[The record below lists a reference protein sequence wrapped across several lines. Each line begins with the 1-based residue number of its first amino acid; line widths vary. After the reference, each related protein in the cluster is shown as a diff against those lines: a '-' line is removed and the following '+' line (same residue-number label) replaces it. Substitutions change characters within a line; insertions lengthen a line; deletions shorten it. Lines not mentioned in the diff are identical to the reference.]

1 MGKLYGFSFTK
12 DLTTKFCFSF
22 LTFHLGEVMKKSFRC
37 TVILI
42 LGYLAVV
49 LVIASSIVSAQ
60 EVQRIKPE
68 ELKRL
73 MENKADIVVVDNQPK
88 GAYDMEHIPGAV
100 NFPWAMQIKLPI
112 NLPRNKVLI
121 LYCACSH
128 EEDSTDV
135 ANQLME
141 FGYHNVKLL
150 EGGWLRW
157 VELGYPIEKK

>member
-1 MGKLYGFSFTK
+1 
-12 DLTTKFCFSF
+12 
-22 LTFHLGEVMKKSFRC
+22 MKKLFRG
-37 TVILI
+37 TVSLI

-49 LVIASSIVSAQ
+49 LVITSSISSAQ
-60 EVQRIKPE
+60 EVKSIKPE

-88 GAYDMEHIPGAV
+88 GAYDMKHIPGAV
-100 NFPWAMQIKLPI
+100 NFPWAMQIKGPV
-112 NLPRNKVLI
+112 NLPRNKLLI

>member
-1 MGKLYGFSFTK
+1 
-12 DLTTKFCFSF
+12 
-22 LTFHLGEVMKKSFRC
+22 MKKLFRG
-37 TVILI
+37 TVSLI

-49 LVIASSIVSAQ
+49 LVITSSISSAQ
-60 EVQRIKPE
+60 EVKSIKPE
-68 ELKRL
+68 ELKKL
-73 MENKADIVVVDNQPK
+73 IESKADIVVVDNQPK

-100 NFPWAMQIKLPI
+100 NFPWAMQIKGPV
-112 NLPRNKVLI
+112 NLPRNKLLI

>member
-1 MGKLYGFSFTK
+1 
-12 DLTTKFCFSF
+12 
-22 LTFHLGEVMKKSFRC
+22 MKKSFGC

-42 LGYLAVV
+42 LGYLAVA
-49 LVIASSIVSAQ
+49 LVIAPFIASAQ
-60 EVQRIKPE
+60 EVQSIKPE
-68 ELKRL
+68 ELKKL
-73 MENKADIVVVDNQPK
+73 IESKADIVVVDNQPK
-88 GAYDMEHIPGAV
+88 GAYDMEHIPGAI
-100 NFPWAMQIKLPI
+100 NFPWAMQIKVPV

-135 ANQLME
+135 AEKLMKE
-141 FGYHNVKLL
+141 FGYNNIKVL

>member
-1 MGKLYGFSFTK
+1 
-12 DLTTKFCFSF
+12 
-22 LTFHLGEVMKKSFRC
+22 MKKLFRG
-37 TVILI
+37 TVSLI

-49 LVIASSIVSAQ
+49 LVITSSISSAQ
-60 EVQRIKPE
+60 EVKSIKPE

-100 NFPWAMQIKLPI
+100 NFPWAMQIKGPV
-112 NLPRNKVLI
+112 NLPRNKLLI